1 MSKNNLLPIQ
11 GVWTALATPF
21 KDDLS
26 IDWNAFER
34 LLELQANAGITGVV
48 ISGTTGESATLSVPE
63 KLSLIRR
70 ARAKLPGYVRIM
82 AGCGDSNTHQSV
94 ELSRLSEDAGAD
106 SLLIVTPPYN
116 KPSTAGLVLHYSTIG
131 NSTKLPICLYHV
143 PSRTAQF
150 LSIDALKTICAQAPI
165 AAIKE
170 ASGDIGYLSR
180 AVREVKQSILSGD
193 DITFLPSLSVGGHGV
208 ISVITNI
215 FPEAMVKVF
224 KAFHS
229 GQNNISI
236 EIHKTLL
243 PAIDSLFCE
252 VNPCPL
258 KAALKILGIAEPH
271 LRLPLTQVSQE
282 NYLKIE
288 KTIVEVKRQLSAHV
302 DSLAS
307 A

>member
-1 MSKNNLLPIQ
+1 MSKKNLLPIQ

-21 KDDLS
+21 KADFS
-26 IDWNAFER
+26 IDWTAFER

-70 ARAKLPGYVRIM
+70 ARAKLPSSVRIM
-82 AGCGDSNTHQSV
+82 AGCGDSNTQQSV

-106 SLLIVTPPYN
+106 SLLVVTPPYN
-116 KPSTAGLVLHYSTIG
+116 KPSTAGLILHYQAIG
-131 NSTKLPICLYHV
+131 HASSLPLCLYHV

-150 LSIDALKTICAQAPI
+150 LSLDALKTICAQAPI
-165 AAIKE
+165 SAIKE

-180 AVREVKQSILSGD
+180 AIREVKQTILSGD

-215 FPEAMVKVF
+215 FPEAMVKIF
-224 KAFHS
+224 KAFHA
-229 GQNNISI
+229 GNIKVAI
-236 EIHKTLL
+236 DLHKTLL

-258 KAALKILGIAEPH
+258 KAALKIMGLGEPI
-271 LRLPLTQVSQE
+271 LRLPLTQITSE
-282 NYLKIE
+282 NYSKVE
-288 KTIVEVKRQLSAHV
+288 KTLNDVRIQLRTHA